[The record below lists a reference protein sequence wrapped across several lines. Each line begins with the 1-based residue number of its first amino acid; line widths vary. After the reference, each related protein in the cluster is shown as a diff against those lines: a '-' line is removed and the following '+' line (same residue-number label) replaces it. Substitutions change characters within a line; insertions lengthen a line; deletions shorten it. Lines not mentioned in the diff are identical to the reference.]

1 MIETANGV
9 GLGDDRPPGYPVQ
22 TTTDHLSSLIRDQ
35 GFLIYDTTWIL
46 VMRTTTASG
55 TVRSLSSSQGPES
68 ASLEW
73 PQTSYDILPEKA
85 TVDNLD
91 HTMFGYRQPPLFTH
105 EHGCVTPP
113 SSAPRL
119 MKHASFRRTTAFC
132 LDGQ

>member
-1 MIETANGV
+1 
-9 GLGDDRPPGYPVQ
+9 
-22 TTTDHLSSLIRDQ
+22 
-35 GFLIYDTTWIL
+35 
-46 VMRTTTASG
+46 MRTTTASG
-55 TVRSLSSSQGPES
+55 DRDGPVRRCRPRQAQGPES

-73 PQTSYDILPEKA
+73 PQTSYDILHEKA